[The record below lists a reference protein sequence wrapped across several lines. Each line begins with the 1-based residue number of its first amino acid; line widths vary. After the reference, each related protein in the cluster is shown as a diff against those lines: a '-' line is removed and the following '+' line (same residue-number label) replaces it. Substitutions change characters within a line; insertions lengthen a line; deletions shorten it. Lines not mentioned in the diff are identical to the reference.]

1 LEVLGILKLGDTWYF
16 YGAVEVIHLWCRSLW
31 FSMKN
36 YKTVFGA
43 EVFLYQFES
52 IAIVSLEMFKITIIS
67 FVLLWEYTETF
78 FLIFS
83 RHKKNPLL
91 LLLLLFSA
99 RKVYTTEKKAPS
111 VAWLEQTLS

>member
-43 EVFLYQFES
+43 EVVLYQFES

-83 RHKKNPLL
+83 CHKKNP
-91 LLLLLFSA
+91 FVIVIVIVN
-99 RKVYTTEKKAPS
+99 KIKFH
-111 VAWLEQTLS
+111 